1 MKAFAPASWRRGSIF
16 FCVLT
21 ACVGCDHASKRAAEA
36 LLAGSAGL
44 SLAGDTIQFQLA
56 SNPGAFLSLGA
67 ELPETVRHILLL
79 GLVPLLLAIV
89 CLSFAISLRTSRAQ
103 WLALALVAGGGI
115 GNWLD
120 RVLHD
125 GTVTDFV
132 SVGLGGLRTGIFNL
146 ADLAVVAGV
155 GLLLVTTGGSSS
167 RADSRPG

>member
-1 MKAFAPASWRRGSIF
+1 
-16 FCVLT
+16 VLA

-36 LLAGSAGL
+36 LLAGTGGL
-44 SLAGDTIQFQLA
+44 GLAGDTIQFQLA
-56 SNPGAFLSLGA
+56 ANPGAFMSLGA
-67 ELPETVRHILLL
+67 GLPEPVRQVLLL

-89 CLSFAISLRTSRAQ
+89 CFGFAHSLRTSRAQ

-125 GTVTDFV
+125 GLVTDFV
-132 SVGLGGLRTGIFNL
+132 SIGFGGLRTGIFNL

-155 GLLLVTTGGSSS
+155 CLLLATTGGSSS
-167 RADSRPG
+167 RADSRPS

>member
-1 MKAFAPASWRRGSIF
+1 M
-16 FCVLT
+16 
-21 ACVGCDHASKRAAEA
+21 
-36 LLAGSAGL
+36 
-44 SLAGDTIQFQLA
+44 
-56 SNPGAFLSLGA
+56 
-67 ELPETVRHILLL
+67 RHLLLL
-79 GLVPLLLAIV
+79 GLVPAV
-89 CLSFAISLRTSRAQ
+89 ARDRVPQLSRARGGLSRAQ

-155 GLLLVTTGGSSS
+155 CVLLLTTGGSSS